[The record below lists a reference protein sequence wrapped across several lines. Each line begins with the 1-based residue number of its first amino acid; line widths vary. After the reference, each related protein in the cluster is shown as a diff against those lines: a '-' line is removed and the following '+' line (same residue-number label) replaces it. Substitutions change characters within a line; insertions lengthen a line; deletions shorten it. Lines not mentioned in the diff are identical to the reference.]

1 VRNAPQAAGLIFYL
15 AETFATRKTAAGKLG
30 LGLGFPK
37 NSQIYRPTA
46 RNFCNKVELVSAF
59 YTKAEVAVILRRST
73 KSVERLMK
81 QGLLKRDP
89 TYGRTI
95 FKKTDV
101 ESFIGRVG
109 K

>member
-1 VRNAPQAAGLIFYL
+1 MEAL
-15 AETFATRKTAAGKLG
+15 ASA
-30 LGLGFPK
+30 
-37 NSQIYRPTA
+37 
-46 RNFCNKVELVSAF
+46 LVSAF

-89 TYGRTI
+89 TYGRTV

-101 ESFIGRVG
+101 KSFIGRVG